1 MPISIGQCRT
11 DPPTGISARAF
22 DAFVARGAY
31 NGALPSVYTPATAPR
46 DMLAALLESA
56 AAAIYDTI
64 KVDASFTVT
73 VPKGAFGPGIPPAP
87 VVLTVNV
94 T

>member
-1 MPISIGQCRT
+1 M
-11 DPPTGISARAF
+11 
-22 DAFVARGAY
+22 ARGAY
-31 NGALPSVYTPATAPR
+31 NGVLPAAYTPGSAAR
-46 DMLAALLESA
+46 DTLAAVLESA

-64 KVDASFTVT
+64 KVDAVFSVT
-73 VPKGAFGPGIPPAP
+73 VPQDAFGPGIPPAP

>member
-1 MPISIGQCRT
+1 MPIDIGQCRT
-11 DPPTGISARAF
+11 DPPTGISARAYN
-22 DAFVARGAY
+22 AFVLRGAY
-31 NGALPSVYTPATAPR
+31 NGVLPSAYTPGSAPR
-46 DMLAALLESA
+46 DMLAAVLESA

-64 KVDASFTVT
+64 KVDAVFSVT
-73 VPKGAFGPGIPPAP
+73 VPQDAFGPGIPPAP